1 MLFETFDTEITPMAA
16 SVIFGALL
24 GLVFGVAAQI
34 SRFCLR
40 RGIVGGGAERSS
52 ALGVWLTALLIAIL
66 GTQAAAWL
74 GYVDLSQHR
83 FATSEVPVL
92 AILVG
97 GLLFG
102 AGMVLTRG
110 CVSRLTVLGATG
122 NLRAL
127 VVIATFAIVAHATL
141 KGVLASARV
150 SLGSVTVDVGDAAL
164 LSALPGGALIWGG
177 LVAALIVAVVLR
189 SGARSRDLVLAA
201 MMGALVPLGWVG
213 TGFLLYDE
221 FDPIALESLSFTA
234 PWSDTLFWAIAS
246 TSIPAGFGTGLVG
259 GVIVGSFLSAL
270 VRSELNLVSFCA
282 PNETLRYLAGG
293 SLMGFGGVLAG
304 GCTVGAGLSGVGAL
318 SFAAILGL
326 VAIMAGGRI
335 TDRLLDR
342 QSLGPVGVP
351 AE

>member
-74 GYVDLSQHR
+74 GYVDLSEHR

-201 MMGALVPLGWVG
+201 MIGALVPLGWVG

-270 VRSELNLVSFCA
+270 VRSELNLVSFGA